1 MNGVINAE
9 KICFSYG
16 DEQILHQASLDISK
30 GELVT
35 ILGPNG
41 CGKTT
46 LLKCLNRFL
55 RSDGDIRIHGNN
67 IDQYSQKEL
76 ARTIGYV
83 PQNHQPSFGYKVIDV
98 VVSGRMPYL
107 GLSSPGPSDYQMA
120 SDALKLVG
128 IETISQKP
136 YTHLS
141 GGQLRLVILAR
152 ALVQET
158 DLLFLD
164 EPTSNLDIK
173 NRVIILRILSKLVK
187 KGFSVAITEHDPT
200 LAAGFADRV
209 ILMKKG
215 KIMAYGP
222 PKEVMTAEKLCEIYE
237 IEIDV
242 FERNSTQ
249 VILPIFSGVSS

>member
-1 MNGVINAE
+1 MSGIINAE
-9 KICFSYG
+9 KLCFSYG

-55 RSDGDIRIHGNN
+55 RPDGRILVHGNDIEHYN
-67 IDQYSQKEL
+67 LKEL
-76 ARTIGYV
+76 ARIIGYV
-83 PQNHQPSFGYKVIDV
+83 PQNHQPSFSYKVIDV
-98 VVSGRMPYL
+98 VVSGRIPYL
-107 GLSSPGPSDYQMA
+107 GLSSPGVSDYQLA
-120 SDALKLVG
+120 KDALRLVG
-128 IETISQKP
+128 IESIAERP
-136 YTHLS
+136 YTRLS

-173 NRVIILRILSKLVK
+173 NRVIILKILSKLVK
-187 KGFSVAITEHDPT
+187 SGFSVAITEHDPT
-200 LAAGFADRV
+200 LASVFANKV
-209 ILMKKG
+209 ILMKMG
-215 KIMAYGP
+215 KIVAYGP
-222 PKEVMTAEKLCEIYE
+222 PKEVMTAEQLCEIYE
-237 IEIDV
+237 IEIEV

-249 VILPIFSGVSS
+249 VILPVFSGVSS